1 MQSVGAIPHLHKSRK
16 GTGIEGGS
24 KIMSTET
31 LGLKKYD
38 NAEREIVFNQALDRA
53 NVVTWKRAAT
63 VAKECKVSHAT
74 ASGWLQGCLPRD
86 VHALLRVRDLYNVD
100 VDEWVRGEMRSTNGF
115 VLEKVAR
122 AVGILRKYQE
132 TNDVKLEDEQY
143 ATLLS
148 MLYEN
153 SEQTE
158 FLLNNRNLLA

>member
-1 MQSVGAIPHLHKSRK
+1 MN
-16 GTGIEGGS
+16 
-24 KIMSTET
+24 TET
-31 LGLKKYD
+31 LSLKKYD
-38 NAEREIVFNQALDRA
+38 NEERAFVFNQALDRA

-63 VAKECKVSHAT
+63 VAKEIKVSHAT
-74 ASGWLQGCLPRD
+74 ASGWLLGCLPRD
-86 VHALLRVRDLYNVD
+86 AQALLRVRDLYKVD
-100 VDEWVRGEMRSTNGF
+100 IDEWVRGEMRSTNGF

-158 FLLNNRNLLA
+158 FLLNNRSLLSLQREVT